1 MKRIAVLNLFFWS
14 IFAIIPGTAWS
25 ESDAY
30 RLGGVVEVEAGFVNE
45 DDPAEGDSS
54 DIALA
59 TVEIGL
65 DATINKNVEAHML
78 LLYEDGEDGE
88 FTVDEGTIT
97 LTAPYGLTV
106 TAGKMYL
113 PFGMFNSHFISD
125 PQTLELG
132 ETNESAIL
140 IGYGNDIFDVSV
152 GAFNGDFDDV
162 NVGDAEGTDNKVDD
176 YVVSITVTPAEGIT
190 FGASYISD
198 IVDTDAELGKA
209 FQNISGEVYT
219 DVYDDV
225 VAGYSAFVSASFGP
239 IAIEAEYLAAA
250 DEFDDTDLDG
260 DGRKNDQPVT
270 FNVEVA
276 YAISEAAELAF
287 RYEGTND
294 LGTKKQ
300 YGDLDIGNQYIEKQ
314 YGVSYSRELYENTSF
329 ALEYMSGTY
338 DKDTL
343 TDPSEDEVT
352 AITAQLSIE
361 F

>member
-78 LLYEDGEDGE
+78 LLYEDGEE

-97 LTAPYGLTV
+97 LSDKLGYFITV
-106 TAGKMYL
+106 GKMYV
-113 PFGMFNSHFISD
+113 PFGVFNSHFISD
-125 PQTLELG
+125 PLTLELG
-132 ETNESAIL
+132 ETNETAIL
-140 IGYGNDIFDVSV
+140 IGYGNDMFDISI

-162 NVGDAEGTDNKVDD
+162 SKGDTVGADDNIDD
-176 YVVSITVTPAEGIT
+176 FVASIIVSPVNGIT

-198 IVDTDAELGKA
+198 IADTDAELGDP
-209 FQNISGEVYT
+209 FFDNVSGVYT

-225 VAGYSAFVSASFGP
+225 VAGYSAFISASLGP
-239 IAIEAEYLAAA
+239 VTIEAEYLAAA
-250 DEFDDTDLDG
+250 EKFDKADITTE
-260 DGRKNDQPVT
+260 DQPST

-276 YAISEAAELAF
+276 YAISEAAELAL
-287 RYEGTND
+287 RYEGAED
-294 LGTKKQ
+294 LE
-300 YGDLDIGNQYIEKQ
+300 IEKQ
-314 YGVSYSRELYENTSF
+314 YGIAYSRELYENTSF
-329 ALEYMSGTY
+329 ALEYIVGEY
-338 DKDTL
+338 END
-343 TDPSEDEVT
+343 DERSAV
-352 AITAQLSIE
+352 TAQLGIE